1 MLWHCFQDKKRRW
14 QNIAKLQYL
23 IISSILMHIVIMR
36 FSMLQ
41 AEGFQAFKLCSNII
55 LSFTAIISIFNKDD
69 ENIMFKDIHAEAF
82 ASKQCAFGFQ
92 TYHCNVI
99 CRQIHQIAIYLH
111 HMNLLYPLH
120 LDPRHLLLLVTS
132 CVNWLNFV
140 LLYSSRSTCG
150 IPQSLFLITV
160 YVQILGV
167 VTVYRMMDKG

>member
-1 MLWHCFQDKKRRW
+1 
-14 QNIAKLQYL
+14 
-23 IISSILMHIVIMR
+23 MHIVIMR

-132 CVNWLNFV
+132 CVN
-140 LLYSSRSTCG
+140 
-150 IPQSLFLITV
+150 
-160 YVQILGV
+160 
-167 VTVYRMMDKG
+167 